1 MQLKLSQTKI
11 RKLTPGAKRMDYFDT
26 VESGLIL
33 RVETSGKKT
42 WIVSQRVPKTNKRIY
57 YTLGSW
63 GEKEITTEQA
73 RNDAQTI
80 KQIIRKTGAAPLPP
94 AAATKPKSPTLGEL
108 YEKYQNQ
115 LKNHYKTEASR
126 KTALKNIERFKA
138 DFWSKP
144 ADEIKPLD
152 IAAWQ
157 KREGEKYT
165 ASYLNKNLSALQV
178 MLDWAADPLTQNI
191 NLEKNPIKGI
201 KRLKEDDSKDYA
213 MNLTETA
220 YKEFVK
226 KLRER
231 DEKKRDYWLPAILLA
246 TNSGLRKGT
255 LFGIKWENIDWSAR
269 RITLNP
275 EIMKVKRKKQP
286 EQDTA
291 KFICINYEA
300 LKALKAWKE
309 HCETDPKKKAPTPED
324 LVFGVK
330 QPRYQTWKKIR
341 KEVGL
346 PEGTRIHDLR
356 HIFASRMLPEGV
368 TSIEGA
374 ELLHQSTTGLFRR
387 YAHLSPDAALKLVNL
402 IGEKEEDDDD
412 YDGEEL

>member
-11 RKLTPGAKRMDYFDT
+11 RKLTPGPKRMDYFDSK
-26 VESGLIL
+26 EPGLIL

-57 YTLGSW
+57 HTMGTW
-63 GEKEITTEQA
+63 GDEAITTEQA
-73 RNDAQTI
+73 RKKA
-80 KQIIRKTGAAPLPP
+80 QIIKDIIISTGAAPLPP

-126 KTALKNIERFKA
+126 NTARKNIERFKA

-157 KREGEKYT
+157 KKEGEKGYT

-178 MLDWAADPLTQNI
+178 MLDWAADPLSQNI

-213 MNLTETA
+213 INLTKAA
-220 YKEFVK
+220 YKEFTK
-226 KLRER
+226 KLQER
-231 DEKKRDYWLPAILLA
+231 DSMKKDYWLPAILLA
-246 TNSGLRKGT
+246 TNTGLRKGT
-255 LFGIKWENIDWSAR
+255 LFGIKWKNIDWNTR
-269 RITLNP
+269 LITLNP
-275 EIMKVKRKKQP
+275 AIMKVKRKKRS

-291 KFICINYEA
+291 KFVCINYEA
-300 LKALKAWKE
+300 LKALKEWKE
-309 HCETDPKKKAPTPED
+309 HCENDPKKKAPTPED

-341 KEVGL
+341 KEIGL

-356 HIFASRMLPEGV
+356 HIFASRMVPKGI
-368 TSIEGA
+368 TSTVGA
-374 ELLHQSTTGLFRR
+374 LLLHQTTTGLFRR
-387 YAHLSPDAALKLVNL
+387 YAHLAPDAALKLVDL
-402 IGEKEEDDDD
+402 LTEDDEEWN
-412 YDGEEL
+412 GEEL

>member
-11 RKLTPGAKRMDYFDT
+11 KKLNPGPKRMDYFDSK
-26 VESGLIL
+26 EPGLIL

-57 YTLGSW
+57 HTMGTW
-63 GEKEITTEQA
+63 GDEAITTEQA
-73 RNDAQTI
+73 RKKA
-80 KQIIRKTGAAPLPP
+80 QIIKDIIISTGAAPLPP

-213 MNLTETA
+213 INLTDAE
-220 YKEFVK
+220 YYEFIK
-226 KLRER
+226 KLQER
-231 DEKKRDYWLPAILLA
+231 DSLKKDYWLPAIILA
-246 TNSGLRKGT
+246 TSTGLRKGT
-255 LFGIKWENIDWSAR
+255 LFGIKWKDIDWNAR
-269 RITLNP
+269 LIKLDP
-275 EIMKVKRKKQP
+275 KIMKVKRKKQP
-286 EQDTA
+286 GQDTA
-291 KFICINYEA
+291 KFVYINYEA
-300 LKALKAWKE
+300 LKALKEWKE
-309 HCETDPKKKAPTPED
+309 HYKTAPGPET
-324 LVFGVK
+324 LIFGVK
-330 QPRYQTWKKIR
+330 QPRYRAWKKIR
-341 KEVGL
+341 EEMEL

-356 HIFASRMLPEGV
+356 HIFASRAIAV
-368 TSIEGA
+368 NITAAAGA
-374 ELLHQSTTGLFRR
+374 QLLHQATTDLFRR
-387 YAHLSPDAALKLVNL
+387 YAHLAPDAALKMVNL
-402 IGEKEEDDDD
+402 IGKKEEDDDD